1 MYGEDDLLAL
11 SGLQHMVYCERQWAL
26 IHLEQ
31 AWAENR
37 WTAEGRALHER
48 VDEVGK
54 QSRRDVRIVRGLQI
68 HSLRLGLIGRAD
80 VVEFHR
86 ETNPPSPS
94 ECVEPPPPLPRGD
107 TEETPESCALRGA
120 RGPWRPMPVEY
131 KRGQSKRANCDRVQL
146 CAQAFCLEEMLG
158 VSIREGSLFYG
169 KTRRREAVSFDSTLR
184 QQTEDLAVRMHTLY
198 QASRTPVVAYES
210 KRCDRCSLIS
220 RCMPKI
226 TGASLSVEKYISLA
240 LS

>member
-1 MYGEDDLLAL
+1 
-11 SGLQHMVYCERQWAL
+11 
-26 IHLEQ
+26 
-31 AWAENR
+31 
-37 WTAEGRALHER
+37 
-48 VDEVGK
+48 
-54 QSRRDVRIVRGLQI
+54 
-68 HSLRLGLIGRAD
+68 
-80 VVEFHR
+80 
-86 ETNPPSPS
+86 
-94 ECVEPPPPLPRGD
+94 
-107 TEETPESCALRGA
+107 
-120 RGPWRPMPVEY
+120 MPVEY